1 MPVGLVNLRISETPI
16 PMLRIHG
23 NRNTP
28 LAHLLAQW
36 AEQQLQIPQRLR
48 PHLLP
53 PIRRPRPER

>member
-1 MPVGLVNLRISETPI
+1 MNIKISHSDAEI
-16 PMLRIHG
+16 YG
-23 NRNTP
+23 DRNS
-28 LAHLLAQW
+28 LLSHLMAQW